1 MRATLATCALLLAAA
16 TQLHAAPLP
25 TTGMTMNAVEHA
37 LGAPREKTGP
47 VGRPPITRW
56 VYDGVVVVFEHNK
69 VVQSVQITG
78 EASTPRPT
86 PAPATPATPKTPV
99 PVPAIQAPKPAPAPA
114 APSDAQIRNNEAIRR
129 AAEQEADEKARAAT
143 EAARKAAE
151 AAEAAQ
157 AKAKAAATIEAE
169 KAVETTPAASS
180 PASTPATAPTTPPAT
195 PTTNGTDAKD
205 PSYSFDPATGRIIIN

>member
-86 PAPATPATPKTPV
+86 PAPDTPATPKTPV
-99 PVPAIQAPKPAPAPA
+99 PVPAIKAPKPAPA

>member
-25 TTGMTMNAVEHA
+25 TTGMTMNAVEQA

-78 EASTPRPT
+78 GAPMARPEPAPAPAPKPSA
-86 PAPATPATPKTPV
+86 PAPAT
-99 PVPAIQAPKPAPAPA
+99 QAPKPAPAV
-114 APSDAQIRNNEAIRR
+114 PSDAQIRNNEAIRR

-169 KAVETTPAASS
+169 KAVETPPAANT
-180 PASTPATAPTTPPAT
+180 PASTPATAPATSPAST
-195 PTTNGTDAKD
+195 GTEAKD

>member
-99 PVPAIQAPKPAPAPA
+99 PVPAIKAPKPAPA

>member
-86 PAPATPATPKTPV
+86 PATPKTPV
-99 PVPAIQAPKPAPAPA
+99 PVPAIQAPKPAPA

-143 EAARKAAE
+143 DAARKAAE

>member
-180 PASTPATAPTTPPAT
+180 PAGTPATAPAT

>member
-99 PVPAIQAPKPAPAPA
+99 PVPAIQAPKPAPA

-180 PASTPATAPTTPPAT
+180 PASTPATAPTTLPAT

>member
-86 PAPATPATPKTPV
+86 PAPTTPATPKTPV
-99 PVPAIQAPKPAPAPA
+99 PVPAIQAPKPAPA

-180 PASTPATAPTTPPAT
+180 PAGTPATAPAT

>member
-99 PVPAIQAPKPAPAPA
+99 PVPAIQAPKPAPA

>member
-1 MRATLATCALLLAAA
+1 MRATLATCALLLASAS
-16 TQLHAAPLP
+16 QLHAAPLP
-25 TTGMTMNAVEHA
+25 ATGMTMNAVEQTM
-37 LGAPREKTGP
+37 GTPREKTGP

-78 EASTPRPT
+78 GAPAARPT
-86 PAPATPATPKTPV
+86 PAPAMPTVPKAPAPTPETK
-99 PVPAIQAPKPAPAPA
+99 APKPAPA

-143 EAARKAAE
+143 EAARKAAD
-151 AAEAAQ
+151 
-157 AKAKAAATIEAE
+157 AKAKAAATTAAKKAAAETPPATNTPASTPEA
-169 KAVETTPAASS
+169 APTTTPAA
-180 PASTPATAPTTPPAT
+180 T
-195 PTTNGTDAKD
+195 GTETKD

>member
-99 PVPAIQAPKPAPAPA
+99 PVPAIQAPKPAPA

-180 PASTPATAPTTPPAT
+180 PASTPATAPTIPPAT